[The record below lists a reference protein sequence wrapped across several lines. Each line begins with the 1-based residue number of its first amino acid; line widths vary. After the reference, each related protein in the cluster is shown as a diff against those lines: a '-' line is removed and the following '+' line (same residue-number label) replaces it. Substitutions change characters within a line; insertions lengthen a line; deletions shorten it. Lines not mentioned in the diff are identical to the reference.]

1 MLKWG
6 IRQRREGSLE
16 TLEQAR
22 KITEIASERQAADI
36 LLLDVAEI
44 CGFADYFVIMS
55 SLTPRHTEAL
65 RQEIESGLKDS
76 GIPMLHREGSAGSG
90 WVLLDYGDIVV
101 HIFSA
106 SEREY
111 YRLESLWQQGNTI
124 VRIQ

>member
-1 MLKWG
+1 MSITPQWE
-6 IRQRREGSLE
+6 RNLE

-22 KITEIASERQAADI
+22 RITDIASERQASDV

-76 GIPMLHREGSAGSG
+76 GITMLHREGSAGSG

-106 SEREY
+106 AEREH

-124 VRIQ
+124 VRVQ

>member
-1 MLKWG
+1 MNITSQG
-6 IRQRREGSLE
+6 ERSLE

-36 LLLDVAEI
+36 LLLDVAEV

-65 RQEIESGLKDS
+65 RQEIESGLKNS
-76 GIPMLHREGSAGSG
+76 GLPMLHREGSAGSG

-106 SEREY
+106 PEREY

-124 VRIQ
+124 VRVQ

>member
-1 MLKWG
+1 MSTTP
-6 IRQRREGSLE
+6 QQESSLE

-22 KITEIASERQAADI
+22 KITEIASERQAADV

-106 SEREY
+106 PERDY
-111 YRLESLWQQGNTI
+111 YRLESLWHSGKTV
-124 VRIQ
+124 VRIL

>member
-1 MLKWG
+1 MG
-6 IRQRREGSLE
+6 VHQQREGSLE

-22 KITEIASERQAADI
+22 KIIEIASERQAADI

-65 RQEIESGLKDS
+65 RQEIESGLKDTD
-76 GIPMLHREGSAGSG
+76 ITMLHREGSAGSG

>member
-1 MLKWG
+1 MSTTP
-6 IRQRREGSLE
+6 QRERSLE

-22 KITEIASERQAADI
+22 KITEIASERQAADV

-76 GIPMLHREGSAGSG
+76 DMPMLHREGSAGSG

-106 SEREY
+106 AEREY